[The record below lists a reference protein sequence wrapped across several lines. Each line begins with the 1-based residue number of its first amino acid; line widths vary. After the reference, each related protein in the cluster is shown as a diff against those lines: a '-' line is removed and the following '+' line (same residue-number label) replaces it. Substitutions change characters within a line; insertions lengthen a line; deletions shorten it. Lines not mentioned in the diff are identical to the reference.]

1 MQFTAVLSMRK
12 DSVAAAKMSLFRPG
26 LFGACAPVLVQTD
39 AWDRYGE
46 RATLC
51 FALSRPGQG
60 QTARV
65 ENARRA
71 AAPTVYRRGSAA
83 KAKPV
88 L

>member
-46 RATLC
+46 CATSC
-51 FALSRPGQG
+51 FELGGPAGADSRV
-60 QTARV
+60 A
-65 ENARRA
+65 E
-71 AAPTVYRRGSAA
+71 S
-83 KAKPV
+83 
-88 L
+88 